1 VGAETRV
8 QSTEEK
14 DALRQKKRSFRVSKS
29 MRLTPSDLSPDQE
42 RQHRAA
48 ITIQTVALKRLVGKG
63 IILKREAVI
72 DRLKLESRLQ
82 RDMRLMLLC
91 AIQFVLVIAVCLA
104 ESNAHARLGLLRTYK
119 DVFSLDD
126 SLADIK
132 TLDSLQN
139 YLRTVSER
147 ARLLQPRSDYYFRQ
161 PEGEIR
167 VFEGVHAFTKPVI
180 LNLQDLKPRFD
191 TPEWTLTAWVQHEAE
206 GGGYIIRKPLGQT
219 PETNSLSCWAWYMG
233 WPQDK
238 FEFGAHDYRG
248 GSDAPG
254 VQEQVLANGTTV
266 DSGNTHFIALV
277 VSFVCVS
284 FPCRQIQN
292 QYH

>member
-1 VGAETRV
+1 
-8 QSTEEK
+8 
-14 DALRQKKRSFRVSKS
+14 
-29 MRLTPSDLSPDQE
+29 MRLPLSADLSPDQG

-48 ITIQTVALKRLVGKG
+48 ITIQTVALKRLLGKG
-63 IILKREAVI
+63 TILKREAVI

-91 AIQFVLVIAVCLA
+91 AIQFVLIIAVCLA

-147 ARLLQPRSDYYFRQ
+147 GRLLQPVSDYYFHQ

-167 VFEGVHAFTKPVI
+167 VFEGLQAFTKPVI
-180 LNLQDLKPRFD
+180 LNLQDLNPRFD

-206 GGGYIIRKPLGQT
+206 G
-219 PETNSLSCWAWYMG
+219 
-233 WPQDK
+233 
-238 FEFGAHDYRG
+238 
-248 GSDAPG
+248 
-254 VQEQVLANGTTV
+254 
-266 DSGNTHFIALV
+266 DS
-277 VSFVCVS
+277 SFFCV
-284 FPCRQIQN
+284 
-292 QYH
+292 

>member
-1 VGAETRV
+1 
-8 QSTEEK
+8 
-14 DALRQKKRSFRVSKS
+14 LRQKQRSLRAVNS
-29 MRLTPSDLSPDQE
+29 MRLPLSADLSPDQG

-48 ITIQTVALKRLVGKG
+48 ITIQTVALKRLLGKG
-63 IILKREAVI
+63 TILKREAVI

-91 AIQFVLVIAVCLA
+91 AIQFVLIIAVCLS

-147 ARLLQPRSDYYFRQ
+147 GRLLQPVSDYYFQQ

-167 VFEGVHAFTKPVI
+167 VFEGLQAFTKPVI
-180 LNLQDLKPRFD
+180 LNLQDLNPRFD

-206 GGGYIIRKPLGQT
+206 G
-219 PETNSLSCWAWYMG
+219 
-233 WPQDK
+233 
-238 FEFGAHDYRG
+238 
-248 GSDAPG
+248 
-254 VQEQVLANGTTV
+254 
-266 DSGNTHFIALV
+266 DS
-277 VSFVCVS
+277 SFFCV
-284 FPCRQIQN
+284 
-292 QYH
+292 

>member
-14 DALRQKKRSFRVSKS
+14 EALRKKKRSFRVSKS
-29 MRLTPSDLSPDQE
+29 MRLTPADLSPDQE

-167 VFEGVHAFTKPVI
+167 VFEGLQAFTKPVI
-180 LNLQDLKPRFD
+180 LNVQDLNPRFD

-206 GGGYIIRKPLGQT
+206 GESSSRAQECVQSLRKR
-219 PETNSLSCWAWYMG
+219 ERWM
-233 WPQDK
+233 
-238 FEFGAHDYRG
+238 RG
-248 GSDAPG
+248 TARARKRAS
-254 VQEQVLANGTTV
+254 E
-266 DSGNTHFIALV
+266 
-277 VSFVCVS
+277 
-284 FPCRQIQN
+284 RKK
-292 QYH
+292 